1 MFSLAS
7 YMKRTNDQEERFIE
21 AFNQYNDALFRHAF
35 FRVSDRQVSID
46 LVQEAYTKIWVQ
58 ITQGT
63 IVDNFQ
69 AFLYHVL
76 NNLIIDFY
84 RKKKSSSLDV
94 LSEEGFDPVGSDGEE
109 IVDNAEKSQVM
120 KALEDLSKGDRSV
133 IVMRYIDGLPVKHIA
148 AVLGESENAV
158 SVRLHRAIKK
168 VQSKF
173 PN

>member
-1 MFSLAS
+1 MD
-7 YMKRTNDQEERFIE
+7 RTNDQEKRFIE
-21 AFNQYNDALFRHAF
+21 AFNEYNDALFRHAF

-46 LVQEAYTKIWVQ
+46 LVQETYTKTWLH
-58 ITQGT
+58 ITRGT
-63 IVDNFQ
+63 SVDNFQ

-84 RKKKSSSLDV
+84 RKKKSTSLDV
-94 LSEEGFDPVGSDGEE
+94 LSEEGFDPIGSDSQE
-109 IVDNAEKSQVM
+109 IIDSAEKSQIM
-120 KALEDLSKGDRSV
+120 KALEDLSKGDRLV

-148 AVLGESENAV
+148 SVLGESENAV